1 MALAVEHDLTVDRT
15 DLASILARLSE
26 TAGDPGESIRRLEGA
41 VAAWTSAPD
50 LALLRAMHILASVH
64 YRQAD
69 HAAALRG
76 LRAHRSPRPGAPVWS
91 GRSTASTPARWR

>member
-26 TAGDPGESIRRLEGA
+26 SAGDPGESIRRLEGA

-64 YRQAD
+64 YRQGD
-69 HAAALRG
+69 HAAAL
-76 LRAHRSPRPGAPVWS
+76 AASSARSPRPGAPASS
-91 GRSTASTPARWR
+91 GRSSVSTPARWP